1 MSEARLVVRLRKTA
15 DALERVVALV
25 RRRAFTVRRL
35 SLAEAGHDVVEV
47 YLRIDEAK
55 TPRDRVRVELEKLVD
70 VLDVRDVTGDP
81 AVRGARELLLA
92 RLHPERA
99 PGSQAGRTLQDE
111 RGTVL
116 ELTGSPEEV
125 DATLSRLTAEGALQ
139 EFVRSGEIMLP
150 WGETGKGKRRQ
161 EDNDP

>member
-25 RRRAFTVRRL
+25 RRRAFMVRRL

-70 VLDVRDVTGDP
+70 VLDVRDATAGP
-81 AVRGARELLLA
+81 AGAGARELLLA
-92 RLHPERA
+92 RVGGA
-99 PGSQAGRTLQDE
+99 
-111 RGTVL
+111 VV
-116 ELTGSPEEV
+116 ELTGTPEEL
-125 DATLSRLTAEGALQ
+125 DAALARLTADGALRA
-139 EFVRSGEIMLP
+139 FVRSGEVMLP
-150 WGETGKGKRRQ
+150 E
-161 EDNDP
+161 EDDQP